1 MKTECRWNVNAMAA
15 KSMATVVL
23 AALLGGI
30 GIVPAIARD
39 DHGRKDK
46 HDNRRNDHR
55 GRGYDRDH
63 YYVEGRR
70 VYRPEVYRERVYV
83 PPPVYYAPPPP
94 PGVSIF
100 LPPFLIHL

>member
-1 MKTECRWNVNAMAA
+1 MKTEYQWNFNAIAA
-15 KSMATVVL
+15 KSMATLVL
-23 AALLGGI
+23 AALLGVTG
-30 GIVPAIARD
+30 VVAAMARE
-39 DHGRKDK
+39 DHGHRSQ

-55 GRGYDRDH
+55 VKKYDRDH

-70 VYRPEVYRERVYV
+70 VYRPHVYRERVYV

-100 LPPFLIHL
+100 LPPFSIHL

>member
-1 MKTECRWNVNAMAA
+1 MKTECRWNFKAIAA

-30 GIVPAIARD
+30 GIGPAIARD
-39 DHGRKDK
+39 EYDHRPH